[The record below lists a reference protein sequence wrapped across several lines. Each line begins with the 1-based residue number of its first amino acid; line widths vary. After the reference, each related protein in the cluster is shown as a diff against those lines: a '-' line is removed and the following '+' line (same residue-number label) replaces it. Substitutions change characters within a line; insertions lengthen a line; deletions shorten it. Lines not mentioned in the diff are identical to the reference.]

1 MHTLLKKKTHVT
13 AHANTSLAFLLEESW
28 SLCFHSC
35 WSKNRSGE
43 AHAAKKGVG
52 ECCCDPASSSQDRI
66 VERTVSYRKK
76 SLAFR
81 LPPPMGASSDVVNFV
96 AHVRE
101 ENVEVHFPCSRRQS
115 MYSSTISLE
124 KECVRGA
131 PAPSTTL
138 AAKTSLNDVPG
149 PNLWSSCD
157 RKLFLQIARE
167 DVWVRAAVCR

>member
-1 MHTLLKKKTHVT
+1 MVAGTVEATTRVSQKINLRVGGWTSSIHALLKKKTHVT

-76 SLAFR
+76 SLAF
-81 LPPPMGASSDVVNFV
+81 PFHHPMGASSDVVNFV

-115 MYSSTISLE
+115 MYSSTISLGE
-124 KECVRGA
+124 ASVEVLQHPPRRLQQR
-131 PAPSTTL
+131 PA
-138 AAKTSLNDVPG
+138 
-149 PNLWSSCD
+149 
-157 RKLFLQIARE
+157 
-167 DVWVRAAVCR
+167 